1 MSDEEKIENQ
11 NAAIETPNAESIDNT
26 ASQDVKGEASN
37 VNEQPLTTNNEPITN
52 MEVHHHPHVEK
63 KNFK

>member
-37 VNEQPLTTNNEPITN
+37 VNEQPLTTQRTNN
-52 MEVHHHPHVEK
+52 
-63 KNFK
+63 